1 MIEFTQFSISIL
13 IVIVIILLYHVYLSW
28 SLDEN
33 QDGVISKK
41 EANKNTIAKSFLS
54 GVVRGLVIGAL
65 VTQKIEPSLKY
76 ALVMGLI
83 NPVIMIFETNFD

>member
-33 QDGVISKK
+33 QDGVVSKK